1 VAFEIDAPTK
11 SHMTPAPSSPLPANI
26 IVFGN
31 EKGGS
36 GKSTTAMHTAIGL
49 LRLGYTVATI
59 DLDARQGTLTRY
71 MANRF
76 DYTAATR
83 TEMPAPVHLPI
94 EKSKAN
100 LLTEQEK
107 QDRDFLNMALDELR
121 PNFDFIV
128 IDTPGTD
135 MYLSR
140 LAHSYAD
147 ILVTPMNDSFIDL
160 DVIARINPSTREII
174 GPSIYTRMVEEQK
187 AIRKGRDGGE
197 ITWIVLRNRLSHIDA
212 HNKREMG
219 ERLDALSERFGFRH
233 LPGFGERVIF
243 REMFLKGQT
252 LLDLKEDPDAAMT
265 MSAIAARQEVRQLLR
280 AINPQG
286 LRGYPRHNKKVTT

>member
-1 VAFEIDAPTK
+1 MIEWRRSDPLMH
-11 SHMTPAPSSPLPANI
+11 SPAHI

-36 GKSTTAMHTAIGL
+36 GKSTTAMHAAIGL
-49 LRLGYTVATI
+49 LRLGYAVASI

-76 DYTAATR
+76 EYVAATR
-83 TEMPAPVHLPI
+83 QELPSPVHLPI
-94 EKSKAN
+94 EKTRAN

-107 QDRDFLNMALDELR
+107 QDREFLLMALEELR

-160 DVIARINPSTREII
+160 DVLARIHPVTRELI
-174 GPSIYTRMVEEQK
+174 GPSIYTRMVEEQR
-187 AIRKGRDGGE
+187 AIRKGRDGGT
-197 ITWIVLRNRLSHIDA
+197 IDWVVLRNRLSALDA
-212 HNKREMG
+212 RNKREMG
-219 ERLDALSERFGFRH
+219 ERLEMLAGKLGFRH
-233 LPGFGERVIF
+233 IPGFGERVIF
-243 REMFLKGQT
+243 RDMFLKGLT
-252 LLDLKEDPDAAMT
+252 LLDLKEDPDTAMT
-265 MSAIAARQEVRQLLR
+265 MSALAARQEVRQLLR

-286 LRGYPRHNKKVTT
+286 LRGYPRHKKS